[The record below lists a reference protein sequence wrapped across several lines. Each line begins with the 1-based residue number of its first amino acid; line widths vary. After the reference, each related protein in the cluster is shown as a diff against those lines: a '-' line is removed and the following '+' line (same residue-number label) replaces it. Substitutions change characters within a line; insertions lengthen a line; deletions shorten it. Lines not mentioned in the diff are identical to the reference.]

1 MGMGIRQ
8 PLSEHTA
15 YGKSCTV
22 CAHAELGEIDHAL
35 VASASV
41 SQLSQQFGVS
51 RDALYRHLKW
61 HLRPTVQRA
70 VVTVPDARP
79 LALVERLADIANDA
93 RAARRNAYAS
103 GNAGLGA
110 RLGDAETR
118 ALDSLADRFRIDHGS
133 VAADRAREAQVARA
147 VDRALKHSPELAA
160 LVANELEA
168 EGLHDL
174 AANLRPEIPETKEVH
189 A

>member
-1 MGMGIRQ
+1 
-8 PLSEHTA
+8 
-15 YGKSCTV
+15 
-22 CAHAELGEIDHAL
+22 GEIDHAL

-118 ALDSLADRFRIDHGS
+118 A
-133 VAADRAREAQVARA
+133 
-147 VDRALKHSPELAA
+147 
-160 LVANELEA
+160 
-168 EGLHDL
+168 
-174 AANLRPEIPETKEVH
+174 
-189 A
+189 